1 MSPLCR
7 HLLTTLASVAALM
20 GCQPNK
26 APPMTPDEAQH
37 VAQLTERMS
46 SRCVGRYLIDVPAS
60 FVLNSHWS
68 AEIDDVSVDVQPMTK
83 AVFDQSLNAYRRKL
97 ESTKLPLNGLPYLSA
112 VVSIER
118 GVVFDRANSD
128 ASTGRA
134 SRQLEAWGWNNGF
147 KLSATVAAFD
157 GTFPE
162 DADSKFHREQG
173 SNIPQK
179 LRELKSVFHRLRGR
193 PETEVPQEP
202 GFCIANGFVAGP
214 ASENEQSY
222 VSFQLDRS
230 PDVWFNMANIQET
243 GKEDSRL
250 LERAAKT
257 EREMQAS
264 DTQTI
269 RKGVVTLGGAP
280 FDEWLFKGPTPDRVP
295 GTMFYLMGNEARPG
309 LAHPFIRVQL
319 FNGFRI
325 PAPERTGEESA
336 LLKDLERATLSE
348 AEAVGVW
355 DRIVP
360 TVRLRPGAF

>member
-46 SRCVGRYLIDVPAS
+46 SRCVGRYLIDLPAS

-83 AVFDQSLNAYRRKL
+83 KVFDQSLAAYKEKL
-97 ESTKLPLNGLPYLSA
+97 ERKTIIGEKTPSLTEIRLLPNDAGLIFNRSRNDESSVLRAWDAVGWSGGYKVSA
-112 VVSIER
+112 VITARDMSMEETRFEGDTRRTNIEER
-118 GVVFDRANSD
+118 LG
-128 ASTGRA
+128 T
-134 SRQLEAWGWNNGF
+134 L
-147 KLSATVAAFD
+147 LSVY
-157 GTFPE
+157 
-162 DADSKFHREQG
+162 
-173 SNIPQK
+173 
-179 LRELKSVFHRLRGR
+179 HRLRGR

-222 VSFQLDRS
+222 VSFQLGRS

-264 DTQTI
+264 GTQTI